1 VLGAE
6 FHDALD
12 ELRHEP
18 DRLLL
23 APSAAE
29 ISPRSLTDLAT
40 MAKRTHYSAIAI
52 KCRDGEA
59 PLLAEIAETC
69 SIPFIR
75 VSEHVSWRVFDAL
88 VARLLGERG
97 HSDDTHFHRGAEPL
111 FALANE
117 LAGFFGGSVAF
128 EDLGRRVLAY
138 SSVPDQLIDS
148 LRTRGILNRLVPHS
162 LFNDDQYRTVL
173 RSEAPIKYPRL
184 ADEEPRVA
192 FAIRAGAL
200 PLGTVW
206 AIDASGNPD
215 LTPEQD
221 RRIRAAA
228 EVAAGH
234 MLDDI
239 RLRSAGQ
246 MPREDRLRTLLTGQG
261 VVGTELAELGISEE
275 RGAALLVFEAA
286 DGDHATTLAQL
297 RLTVQRH
304 LSLYREE
311 AVTVAQSGRVYALFS
326 GASAEFAESL
336 AEPLLPILDRLI
348 MPGTVVASP
357 GAAHFA
363 AGIAPLRELADRLLS
378 TVKEHAVPQ
387 RILSVKKLRSLLMFE
402 RVSRLLAEQPELRS
416 DAVAEMNE
424 SDPAVAETL
433 LTWCGS
439 FGNVAQTARSL
450 GIHENTVR
458 YRLRCAEERYRVDLS
473 DPETLLVTWLQLRAQ
488 WFAERP
494 DRRASD
500 RSAASRPRRA

>member
-1 VLGAE
+1 
-6 FHDALD
+6 
-12 ELRHEP
+12 
-18 DRLLL
+18 
-23 APSAAE
+23 
-29 ISPRSLTDLAT
+29 
-40 MAKRTHYSAIAI
+40 M
-52 KCRDGEA
+52 
-59 PLLAEIAETC
+59 
-69 SIPFIR
+69 
-75 VSEHVSWRVFDAL
+75 
-88 VARLLGERG
+88 
-97 HSDDTHFHRGAEPL
+97 
-111 FALANE
+111 
-117 LAGFFGGSVAF
+117 AF

-162 LFNDDQYRTVL
+162 PFNDDQYRTVL

-239 RLRSAGQ
+239 RVRSAGQ

-357 GAAHFA
+357 GAAHYA

-387 RILSVKKLRSLLMFE
+387 RILSVKKLRPLLIFE

-416 DAVAEMNE
+416 DAVTEMNE

-439 FGNVAQTARSL
+439 FGNVAQAARSL

-458 YRLRCAEERYRVDLS
+458 YRLRCAEERYGVDLS
-473 DPETLLVTWLQLRAQ
+473 DPETLLVIWLQLRSQ
-488 WFAERP
+488 WFAE
-494 DRRASD
+494 RRASD
-500 RSAASRPRRA
+500 RSAPSPSPRG